1 LAAASK
7 AEAPVVPYPDAL
19 PEMDAELLRDYL
31 AEAREALDGAESAL
45 LTLERDRQDAE
56 AVNVVFRAFHSIKGT
71 SGFLQLTHIADLAHH
86 AESVLNR
93 VRSRELTFASWVPDL
108 TLRAIDMMK
117 ALLSAVEAAAAG
129 APLRR
134 PAGHVELFEAL
145 RRGERATANDGNVT
159 PGGSAWDGGDG
170 SDTPFSDHGTA
181 TSMRVRT
188 DRLDR
193 LVDMVGELVIAQW
206 MIAQDP
212 TVLSHDNQE
221 LAKKVAHAGKLVR
234 ELHDVS
240 MSIRM
245 VPLRATFRRMTRLL
259 RDAARKAGKQVEL
272 EVSGADTEVDRTVV
286 DLLGDPLVHLVR
298 NAVDH
303 GIESAERRESVGKGR
318 RGLVRLSAQQMSG
331 SVVVEV
337 SDDGRGF
344 DRARIIEQA
353 VARGLISS
361 GDGLSDEEV
370 FSLAFLPGF
379 STAERLTELSGRGV
393 GMDVV
398 HRNVQ
403 ALRGR
408 VEIESRAGAGS
419 TIRLR
424 VPLTLAVTDGMLVRI
439 GRERYIIPIHSILL
453 SFRPRPEALS
463 SIGGR
468 GELVMLRDSVMP
480 LVRLH
485 RLLGVEGAAEDP
497 AAALLVVVGAGDR
510 QCALLVDELLGQ
522 QQVVAKALGDG
533 IGAVAGIA
541 ASAILGDGRVGLI
554 LDIGEIIA
562 LARRGDMDAGSGAS
576 RAVA

>member
-1 LAAASK
+1 
-7 AEAPVVPYPDAL
+7 
-19 PEMDAELLRDYL
+19 
-31 AEAREALDGAESAL
+31 
-45 LTLERDRQDAE
+45 
-56 AVNVVFRAFHSIKGT
+56 
-71 SGFLQLTHIADLAHH
+71 
-86 AESVLNR
+86 
-93 VRSRELTFASWVPDL
+93 
-108 TLRAIDMMK
+108 
-117 ALLSAVEAAAAG
+117 
-129 APLRR
+129 
-134 PAGHVELFEAL
+134 
-145 RRGERATANDGNVT
+145 
-159 PGGSAWDGGDG
+159 
-170 SDTPFSDHGTA
+170 
-181 TSMRVRT
+181 
-188 DRLDR
+188 
-193 LVDMVGELVIAQW
+193 
-206 MIAQDP
+206 
-212 TVLSHDNQE
+212 
-221 LAKKVAHAGKLVR
+221 VAHAGKLVR

-259 RDAARKAGKQVEL
+259 RDSARKAGKQVDL

-303 GIESAERRESVGKGR
+303 GIESAERRESMGKGR
-318 RGLVRLSAQQMSG
+318 RGVVRLSAQQLSG

-344 DRARIIEQA
+344 DRGRIIEQA
-353 VARGLISS
+353 VTRGLIAS

-403 ALRGR
+403 SLRGR

-468 GELVMLRDSVMP
+468 GELVMLRDSVLP

-497 AAALLVVVGAGDR
+497 AAAVVVGAGDR

-522 QQVVAKALGDG
+522 QQVVAKTLGDG

>member
-1 LAAASK
+1 
-7 AEAPVVPYPDAL
+7 
-19 PEMDAELLRDYL
+19 
-31 AEAREALDGAESAL
+31 
-45 LTLERDRQDAE
+45 
-56 AVNVVFRAFHSIKGT
+56 
-71 SGFLQLTHIADLAHH
+71 
-86 AESVLNR
+86 
-93 VRSRELTFASWVPDL
+93 
-108 TLRAIDMMK
+108 
-117 ALLSAVEAAAAG
+117 
-129 APLRR
+129 
-134 PAGHVELFEAL
+134 
-145 RRGERATANDGNVT
+145 
-159 PGGSAWDGGDG
+159 
-170 SDTPFSDHGTA
+170 
-181 TSMRVRT
+181 
-188 DRLDR
+188 
-193 LVDMVGELVIAQW
+193 
-206 MIAQDP
+206 
-212 TVLSHDNQE
+212 
-221 LAKKVAHAGKLVR
+221 
-234 ELHDVS
+234 
-240 MSIRM
+240 
-245 VPLRATFRRMTRLL
+245 
-259 RDAARKAGKQVEL
+259 
-272 EVSGADTEVDRTVV
+272 
-286 DLLGDPLVHLVR
+286 
-298 NAVDH
+298 
-303 GIESAERRESVGKGR
+303 
-318 RGLVRLSAQQMSG
+318 
-331 SVVVEV
+331 VVVEV